1 MRHRKHNHQLGVKT
15 AHRTSMLANLCCS
28 LIENGRIKTTLAR
41 ARALRPTIEK
51 IITLAKKAHFAQD
64 TAKKVHF
71 RRLAIS
77 RLRSTS
83 ATKKLFDELV
93 EQFANRQGGY
103 TRIYKLAIPRLGD
116 ASEMAMIEFVEETNK
131 KNKKSRVKKANKKS
145 VSAKEKT
152 EEISKKNDLAESTPD
167 TTAVTADPSIEDA
180 QKAEP
185 VLEDEPEDFENADK
199 STIVEA
205 VEQTEEEKESANQ
218 GQEEVEDADSKDSK

>member
-93 EQFANRQGGY
+93 EEFVNREGGY

-116 ASEMAMIEFVEETNK
+116 ASEMALIEFVEEANNK
-131 KNKKSRVKKANKKS
+131 KKKSKVKKANKKS

-152 EEISKKNDLAESTPD
+152 GIRSKENDLAESTKD
-167 TTAVTADPSIEDA
+167 KTAVAADSSIEDA
-180 QKAEP
+180 QKAES
-185 VLEDEPEDFENADK
+185 VLEDKTANFEIADN
-199 STIVEA
+199 TIIEEA
-205 VEQTEEEKESANQ
+205 VEQAEEAKESANQ
-218 GQEEVEDADSKDSK
+218 GQKEVEDANSKDSK

>member
-15 AHRTSMLANLCCS
+15 AHRLSMLANLCCS

-116 ASEMAMIEFVEETNK
+116 ASEMALIEFVEEANNK
-131 KNKKSRVKKANKKS
+131 KKKSKVKKANKKS

-152 EEISKKNDLAESTPD
+152 GIRSKENDLAESTKD
-167 TTAVTADPSIEDA
+167 KTAVAADSSIEDA
-180 QKAEP
+180 QKAES
-185 VLEDEPEDFENADK
+185 VLEDKTANFEIADN
-199 STIVEA
+199 TIIEEA
-205 VEQTEEEKESANQ
+205 VEQAEEAKESANQ
-218 GQEEVEDADSKDSK
+218 GQKEVEDANSKDSK

>member
-28 LIENGRIKTTLAR
+28 LIENGRIKTTIAR

-93 EQFANRQGGY
+93 EEFVNREGGY

-116 ASEMAMIEFVEETNK
+116 ASEMALIEFVEEANNK
-131 KNKKSRVKKANKKS
+131 KKKSKVKKANKKS

-152 EEISKKNDLAESTPD
+152 GIRSKENDLAESTKD
-167 TTAVTADPSIEDA
+167 KTAVAADSSIEDA
-180 QKAEP
+180 QKAES
-185 VLEDEPEDFENADK
+185 VLEDKTANFEIADN
-199 STIVEA
+199 TIIEEA
-205 VEQTEEEKESANQ
+205 VEQAEEAKESANQ
-218 GQEEVEDADSKDSK
+218 GQKEVEDANSKDSK